1 MGEIQLESG
10 EKIIKAVR
18 KHWFVL
24 LLTLLPL
31 ILLAWLPALILP
43 FLSYIIHLTP
53 STVAI
58 PEVSLENSP
67 YVRLGYGLW
76 LLMLWSAAFNII
88 TRYYLN
94 EWIVTSTRIISIHQ
108 FGFFSREISSLL
120 LIKVQDVNVQVDG
133 IFGTLLSYGQL
144 EVQSAGTAEHFIMDD
159 IPDPNGL
166 RDSIMKEIADLH
178 ADGRQ
183 TVGGSVV
190 SSV

>member
-1 MGEIQLESG
+1 MGEIQLEPG
-10 EKIIKAVR
+10 ENLIKAVR

-24 LLTLLPL
+24 GLTLLPL
-31 ILLAWLPALILP
+31 AFLAWVPSLIIPLI
-43 FLSYIIHLTP
+43 SYISHLSPGT
-53 STVAI
+53 A
-58 PEVSLENSP
+58 SLPVFSITHSP
-67 YVRLGYGLW
+67 YIRMVYGLW
-76 LLMLWSAAFNII
+76 LLMLWSLAFNTV

-94 EWIVTSTRIISIHQ
+94 EWIITSTRIIEIHQ

-120 LIKVQDVNVQVDG
+120 LIKIQDVNVNVDG

-166 RDSIMKEIADLH
+166 RDIIMSEIAALH

-183 TVGGSVV
+183 PVGGSVAA
-190 SSV
+190 SI

>member
-67 YVRLGYGLW
+67 FVRLGYGLW